1 MNSVL
6 PIQKWQIVQWSTLI
20 IAILFVLILLAQ
32 GMKEDSFRL
41 LIRLTARSS
50 CILFLLAFIA
60 SSWHKLKP
68 SQVSN
73 WLLQNRRYFGLSM
86 AISHGFH
93 AVAIAGVAVLTSE
106 NMVRDNFAANLGY
119 VFILVMTIT
128 SFQRPA
134 ALLGRR
140 SWKILHTVGMY
151 YLWLSFTVAF
161 TEKMGDSWLFYAPWV
176 IVLISALIL
185 RLIVLVKGR
194 KPFLVN
200 N

>member
-1 MNSVL
+1 MNKVKKAL
-6 PIQKWQIVQWSTLI
+6 PIQRWQIVQWSTLI
-20 IAILFVLILLAQ
+20 IATVFMVILLVE

-41 LIRLTARSS
+41 LIRFTARSS

-60 SSWHKLKP
+60 SAWQKLKP
-68 SQVSN
+68 SKVSQ

-106 NMVRDNFAANLGY
+106 NMVRDNFGANLGY
-119 VFILVMTIT
+119 IFILLMTIT
-128 SFQRPA
+128 SFPRPA

-140 SWKILHTVGMY
+140 SWKILHTLGMY

-161 TEKMGDSWLFYAPWV
+161 TEKLGESWLFYTPWV
-176 IVLISALIL
+176 IALISALIL
-185 RLIVLVKGR
+185 RMIVLVKSA
-194 KPFLVN
+194 KNPS
-200 N
+200 